1 MKNSKIW
8 GHLALFCATASWGL
22 MAPVGKLVMAAGIIT
37 PLLLTNFRIVGAA
50 VLFWI
55 ASLFSKPE
63 KMARKDIILLAGA
76 GLLGIV
82 LNQGGYIFGVSF
94 TSPGE
99 ASIITTTSPI
109 WVMLLAALFLKEP
122 ITWLKGGGIAVG
134 ACGALILV
142 YEGGNLAQ
150 GGDNPLLGD
159 LLVWGAQIC
168 YALYLT
174 LYKGIIVRYSV
185 ISVMK
190 WMFTFAAIAM
200 ICGSFPAYLATDWS
214 AVTAPELLGSAYVV
228 VFATFL
234 AYICIAIGQKRL
246 RPTLVGMYNYVQP
259 IVASLVGVYLGLD
272 RFTLVKA
279 LAVVLIF
286 SGVFLVTKSRAAKSD
301 AESAPEDTLQ
311 RQPE

>member
-246 RPTLVGMYNYVQP
+246 VGMYNYVQP